1 MNDIL
6 RRYIIEVISEVKT
19 VLDSEGT
26 EPEEDD
32 VNEFSG
38 VGAIAG
44 FTAPLGW
51 SGKDIEGPKVKERK
65 KRKNPT
71 WK

>member
-6 RRYIIEVISEVKT
+6 RRYIVEVIKT
-19 VLDSEGT
+19 GSLVDED
-26 EPEEDD
+26 EENLESD

-38 VGAIAG
+38 VASIAG
-44 FTAPLGW
+44 FTAPLGM
-51 SGKDIEGPKVKERK
+51 SGKDMQGPRVKERK
-65 KRKNPT
+65 KRKKSG

>member
-6 RRYIIEVISEVKT
+6 RRYIIEVIKETKQLV
-19 VLDSEGT
+19 D
-26 EPEEDD
+26 EDED
-32 VNEFSG
+32 IEHPNVSEFSG

-44 FTAPLGW
+44 FTAPLGL
-51 SGKDIEGPKVKERK
+51 SGQDIEGPRVKERK
-65 KRKNPT
+65 KRKKPT

>member
-6 RRYIIEVISEVKT
+6 RRYIIEVIKDTRGMVDEDDDLK
-19 VLDSEGT
+19 DSE
-26 EPEEDD
+26 EIS
-32 VNEFSG
+32 EFSG

-44 FTAPLGW
+44 FTAPLGM
-51 SGKDIEGPKVKERK
+51 SGEDMEGPKVKERK